1 MKSPSRKQLYG
12 EFFNKKILLYAST
25 PKFMGS
31 LRPLIYETEDEYIK
45 NLIIF
50 INSMS
55 NRQDIHLAI
64 RHRERENLN
73 CNDLLKILP
82 KSNNYKIYPDGK
94 FENYLLESD
103 LLISYSS
110 TTIEQALFYNK
121 KYYFGITWE
130 I

>member
-1 MKSPSRKQLYG
+1 MVNFLI
-12 EFFNKKILLYAST
+12 KILLYAST

-73 CNDLLKILP
+73 CNDLLKILLNQIII
-82 KSNNYKIYPDGK
+82 KFILMENLKI
-94 FENYLLESD
+94 
-103 LLISYSS
+103 IYSS
-110 TTIEQALFYNK
+110 LIY
-121 KYYFGITWE
+121 
-130 I
+130 